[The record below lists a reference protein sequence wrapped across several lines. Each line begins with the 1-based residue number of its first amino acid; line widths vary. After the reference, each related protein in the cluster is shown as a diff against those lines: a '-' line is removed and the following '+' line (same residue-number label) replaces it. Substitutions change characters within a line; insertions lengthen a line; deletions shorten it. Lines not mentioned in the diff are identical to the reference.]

1 MAIQR
6 PMCQFRGVVP
16 HAAKPAY
23 ILVWKLPS
31 GDVTRFSCADHRFA
45 FGGKGYLVNKV
56 EGFLQ
61 DTDTSEDRT
70 QGESAV
76 PDAPIGGQPD
86 SDGKPLGEAT
96 CVDPECDECQSRW
109 EDERCGKAAAATA
122 TVRPQNSQTSTAPT
136 EDICIRCCK
145 APALPYPLGCGG
157 QLCQRC
163 VDLQNTEYRQWVAE
177 QRALGNI
184 PFGNGEPETRLVR

>member
-1 MAIQR
+1 MGIQR
-6 PMCQFRGVVP
+6 PMCQFRGAARHP
-16 HAAKPAY
+16 AKPAY

-31 GDVTRFSCADHRFA
+31 GDVTKFSCADHRFG
-45 FGGKGYLVNKV
+45 FGGKRYWINRV

-70 QGESAV
+70 QGESAA

-86 SDGKPLGEAT
+86 SDGKPFPKAT
-96 CVDPECDECQSRW
+96 CVDP
-109 EDERCGKAAAATA
+109 AAAAA
-122 TVRPQNSQTSTAPT
+122 AVRPRKNETSTAPT
-136 EDICIRCCK
+136 ESTCIRCCK
-145 APALPYPLGCGG
+145 ALALPYPLGCGG

-163 VDLQNTEYRQWVAE
+163 VDLQNAEYRQWVAK

>member
-1 MAIQR
+1 
-6 PMCQFRGVVP
+6 MCQFRGVVP

-31 GDVTRFSCADHRFA
+31 GDVTKFSCADHRFS
-45 FGGKGYLVNKV
+45 FGGKGHWVNKV

-70 QGESAV
+70 QKESA
-76 PDAPIGGQPD
+76 AI
-86 SDGKPLGEAT
+86 
-96 CVDPECDECQSRW
+96 
-109 EDERCGKAAAATA
+109 A
-122 TVRPQNSQTSTAPT
+122 TVRPQNNETSTAPT

-145 APALPYPLGCGG
+145 TLALPYPLGCGG

-163 VDLQNTEYRQWVAE
+163 VDLQNAEYRQWVAK

-184 PFGNGEPETRLVR
+184 PFGNGVPETRLVR